1 MGTISE
7 SLQALSSQVTEKKDS
22 GAVPPV
28 PQTIE
33 ETGISAAVVEQ
44 LILKFLYNR
53 GEMLGRDLAR
63 ELGLDFSLIDA
74 ILESLKRSHT
84 T

>member
-1 MGTISE
+1 MPIYE
-7 SLQALSSQVTEKKDS
+7 FECRKCHH
-22 GAVPPV
+22 
-28 PQTIE
+28 E
-33 ETGISAAVVEQ
+33 VEQ

-63 ELGLDFSLIDA
+63 ELGLDFSLIDE

-84 T
+84 IGVRKSLGMGNKIGRAHV